1 MREVKVMDETLLHLH
16 RIYLLQN
23 LSKILSG
30 ICKPDLQLIQVGVNG
45 HRKICITLRY
55 QIQTGI
61 IAGEI
66 DKRNLFYPQPV
77 TNTIHIT
84 DQLVLQAEILSL
96 QVNSFWNGIPM
107 SPIHVASLLME
118 SIV

>member
-1 MREVKVMDETLLHLH
+1 MQTRSSTNTGWCEWTP
-16 RIYLLQN
+16 Q
-23 LSKILSG
+23 
-30 ICKPDLQLIQVGVNG
+30 
-45 HRKICITLRY
+45 ICITLRY
-55 QIQTGI
+55 KIQTGI

-96 QVNSFWNGIPM
+96 
-107 SPIHVASLLME
+107 
-118 SIV
+118 